1 MKHEGLPCFSVE
13 WCLLCSIRIL
23 CPASSPSSGH
33 MTNVPPVELR
43 SVDSH
48 TRGICGHAQPP
59 KIGFNVRSLPG
70 DHSFRVAFWL
80 LGENGMILHVCRIPA
95 LREVI
100 RKTRELFGHIDRM
113 GYETEMTN
121 YWLKVGIFWV
131 IFSKTKNWVKI
142 FTNRFV
148 HAALINPSFFFFW
161 RLLL

>member
-1 MKHEGLPCFSVE
+1 MLQCRVVSSLQHSHFVSRIISILKTHEKCPPCG
-13 WCLLCSIRIL
+13 
-23 CPASSPSSGH
+23 A
-33 MTNVPPVELR
+33 
-43 SVDSH
+43 VDSH

-70 DHSFRVAFWL
+70 DHFFRVAFWL

-95 LREVI
+95 FREVI
-100 RKTRELFGHIDRM
+100 RKTRELFGHIDQM

-121 YWLKVGIFWV
+121 YGLKVGIFWV

-148 HAALINPSFFFFW
+148 YAALINPSFFFFW